1 MFRWGDVMRYDL
13 ENIIAIT
20 STGEDKIIFLDRD
33 NYDMIHEMKLEDPYG
48 RYGMMNYFG
57 PHGLAVDVNRKYM
70 YIANSYN
77 GSISIFDLL
86 TGIIV
91 ENICVGTSP
100 CHLDICK
107 RNNYLYVA
115 NYDSDTVSGIDLEKN
130 SVAVQIPVNRMPH
143 DIHVCNNGK
152 SLLVAGLGSE
162 EMIII
167 DTEDNS
173 VCNKISLGCCA
184 MHFKVSKYSSY
195 VYASCSKF
203 NCDNQGIIC
212 IIDVNEKKIKNKIK
226 IGMYLSDI
234 VLREQSKEIL
244 VSDAETNYLYKL
256 DIENGKMLG
265 KAETGSFPSCI
276 GIDEKNNVALIGMHL
291 DNTIEI
297 FDLDDLKRV
306 KKLELGKD
314 MNYISVLSY

>member
-1 MFRWGDVMRYDL
+1 MTYDL
-13 ENIIAIT
+13 GNIIAIT
-20 STGEDKIIFLDRD
+20 STGEDKIIFLDRN
-33 NYDMIHEMKLEDPYG
+33 NYDTVNEIVLEDPYG
-48 RYGMMNYFG
+48 RYGGINYFG
-57 PHGLAVDVNRKYM
+57 PHGLAIDTNRKYI

-115 NYDSDTVSGIDLEKN
+115 NYDSDTISGIDLEKN

-162 EMIII
+162 EVVII

-173 VCNKISLGCCA
+173 VCHRISLGCSV
-184 MHFKVSKYSSY
+184 MHFKASKYSSY
-195 VYASCSKF
+195 IYASCSKF

-212 IIDVNEKKIKNKIK
+212 IVDINEKKVIKKTK

-234 VLREQSKEIL
+234 ALREQTNEII
-244 VSDAETNYLYKL
+244 VSDAETNYIYKL

-265 KAETGSFPSCI
+265 KAETGNFPSCI
-276 GIDEKNNVALIGMHL
+276 GIDEKKNVALIGMHL

-297 FDLDDLKRV
+297 FDLDDLTKV

-314 MNYISVLSY
+314 INYIRALSN